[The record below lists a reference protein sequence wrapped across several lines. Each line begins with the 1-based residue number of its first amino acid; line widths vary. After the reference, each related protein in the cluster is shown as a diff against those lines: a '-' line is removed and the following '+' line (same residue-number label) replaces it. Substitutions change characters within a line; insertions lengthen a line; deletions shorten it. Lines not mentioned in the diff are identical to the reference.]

1 MNTEYRTYEI
11 QEVADLTG
19 LTPDRLRVWERRY
32 EVVRPARQPNG
43 YRAYTADQVALL
55 RAFARLVGRGARIG
69 DLVGR
74 PAAEVVES
82 AWQETEDGT
91 PLGAMLAAIRRLDRG
106 ALEALVTEQ
115 LVTRGLSR
123 FADDT
128 VLPLAEL
135 IGDLWAVGDLPI
147 AGEHLASEVVLHALK
162 GGLSSQR
169 NSGPLLLCAA
179 LPGERHEWGF
189 LVTLAHLHGVGW
201 QPDYLGT
208 DLPLDEVIQGA
219 WRLAPAGVA
228 LSVSDP
234 EGCASALDVLL
245 SLPGRL
251 PTGCFAAIG
260 GAGIEGRQKALADA
274 GFRLGMEH
282 FLLLPTAIAR

>member
-32 EVVRPARQPNG
+32 EVVRPGRQPNG

-55 RAFARLVGRGARIG
+55 RACARLVGRGARIG

-82 AWQETEDGT
+82 AWQETGDAT
-91 PLGAMLAAIRRLDRG
+91 PLGAMLAAIRRLDRS

-115 LVTRGLSR
+115 LAMRGLSR
-123 FADDT
+123 FAEEI
-128 VLPLAEL
+128 VLPFAVL
-135 IGDLWAVGDLPI
+135 IGDLWVVGDLPI
-147 AGEHLASEVVLHALK
+147 AGEHLATEVVLHALK

-169 NSGPLLLCAA
+169 NNGPLLLCAA

-189 LVTLAHLHGVGW
+189 LVTLACLHGLGW

-208 DLPLDEVIQGA
+208 DLPLDEVVQAA
-219 WRLAPAGVA
+219 WRLSPAGVA

-234 EGCASALDVLL
+234 EGCAVALDALVA
-245 SLPGRL
+245 LPARL
-251 PTGCFAAIG
+251 PAGCFAAVG
-260 GAGIEGRQKALADA
+260 GAGIAGRERLLADA
-274 GFRLGMEH
+274 GFRLGLEH
-282 FLLLPTAIAR
+282 FALLPSATAR

>member
-1 MNTEYRTYEI
+1 MNSAYRTYEI
-11 QEVADLTG
+11 HEVANLTG

-32 EVVRPARQPNG
+32 EVVRPGRQPNG

-69 DLVGR
+69 ELVGR
-74 PAAEVVES
+74 PAAEVVEK
-82 AWQETEDGT
+82 AWEETEDGT

-106 ALEALVTEQ
+106 PLEVLVADE
-115 LVTRGLSR
+115 LATRGLSR
-123 FADDT
+123 FADEI

-162 GGLSSQR
+162 GGLNSQR
-169 NSGPLLLCAA
+169 NNGPLLLCAA

-189 LVTLAHLHGVGW
+189 LVTLARLHGLGW

-208 DLPLDEVIQGA
+208 DLPLEEIIQAA

-234 EGCASALDVLL
+234 ESCAFALDVLL
-245 SLPGRL
+245 TLPSRL

-260 GAGIEGRQKALADA
+260 GAGIEGRQRVLADA
-274 GFRLGMEH
+274 GFRLGLEH
-282 FLLLPTAIAR
+282 FALLPSAIAR